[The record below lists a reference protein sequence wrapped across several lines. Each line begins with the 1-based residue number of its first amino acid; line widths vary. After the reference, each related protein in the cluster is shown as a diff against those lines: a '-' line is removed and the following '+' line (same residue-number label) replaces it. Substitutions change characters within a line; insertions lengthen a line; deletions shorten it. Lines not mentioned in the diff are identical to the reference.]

1 MDTTAIIIGLCLF
14 LFALMLAIIVSERHK
29 RKRLNFKRK
38 IDECIAKNGLQLTD
52 QEDVDGKFIGID
64 SVSQKLIFVS
74 MRECDVIVIDL
85 QKDFILDLLRSKDN
99 SQIDLRFTVKGDTE
113 TEFNLPFFDP
123 AKDNLLHFEYYSQKA
138 ERWFK
143 LINHY

>member
-1 MDTTAIIIGLCLF
+1 MDATTIIISLCLF
-14 LFALMLAIIVSERHK
+14 LFALIPVIIVSKGHK
-29 RKRLNFKRK
+29 RRRLNFKRK
-38 IDECIAKNGLQLTD
+38 IEECIAKNDLQLTD

-64 SVSQKLIFVS
+64 SVSQKLIFAN
-74 MRECDVIVIDL
+74 MRESDVIVIDL
-85 QKDFILDLLRSKDN
+85 QEEFILDLLRSKDD
-99 SQIDLRFTVKGDTE
+99 SQIDLRFIVKGDTD
-113 TEFNLPFFDP
+113 TEFYLPFFDP